1 MAMRITHGIMVGQ
14 AIGRMNERLRQF
26 DVAQNNL
33 ATGKRIHLPS
43 DDVPAMD
50 AALLYRSSL
59 ASNAQAQRNAHDGVA
74 LIEAA
79 DARLGSLVDQLQR
92 ARELTVEA
100 GNPVNGQTGLA
111 GIAAEL
117 GEILESFELLANSR
131 HQGRPLFAGHSGADP
146 VVQVAGTWTFNG
158 DSGEVRRRVG
168 ETDQIVVNVTGNEVF
183 GFDDGEDVFTVLENV
198 AADVTSGAPAD
209 IDASLEAID
218 RAMGHLLEG
227 RATLGAAAN
236 RLEKALFRG
245 QADEIN
251 LKNQLSVTEDVDV
264 AEAVMEL
271 QMQEI
276 AYQAAQGALAR
287 SLQSSLASFLR

>member
-50 AALLYRSSL
+50 AVLMYRSNL

-92 ARELTVEA
+92 AR
-100 GNPVNGQTGLA
+100 LA

-117 GEILESFELLANSR
+117 GEIVESFELLANSR

-146 VVQVAGTWTFNG
+146 VVQVAGTWTYNG
-158 DSGEVRRRVG
+158 DGGEVRRRVG

-183 GFDDGEDVFTVLENV
+183 GFDAGEDVFTVLETV
-198 AADVTSGAPAD
+198 TADIASGAPAN
-209 IDASLEAID
+209 IDTSLEAID
-218 RAMGHLLEG
+218 RALGRLLEG

-251 LKNQLSVTEDVDV
+251 LKNQLSVTEDVDM